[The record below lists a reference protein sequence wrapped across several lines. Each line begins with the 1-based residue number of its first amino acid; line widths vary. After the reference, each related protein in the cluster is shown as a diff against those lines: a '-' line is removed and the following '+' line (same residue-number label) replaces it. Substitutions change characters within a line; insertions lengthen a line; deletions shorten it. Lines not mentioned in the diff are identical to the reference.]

1 MDESEEKKE
10 GHIRT
15 GIKKRKKLE
24 IRLKKKNQRGR
35 KEKETRTGNE
45 RNQNFSP
52 SCFNIAQ
59 HAAGFVA
66 GGSEG

>member
-1 MDESEEKKE
+1 M
-10 GHIRT
+10 
-15 GIKKRKKLE
+15 
-24 IRLKKKNQRGR
+24 
-35 KEKETRTGNE
+35 RTGNE

>member
-1 MDESEEKKE
+1 MDESEEKKRRAYQNRSKKAE
-10 GHIRT
+10 KIRDT
-15 GIKKRKKLE
+15 IE
-24 IRLKKKNQRGR
+24 KKNQRGG

-59 HAAGFVA
+59 HAAGFVT